1 MQQDEEGENNK
12 ALLVGN
18 YQLVT
23 SCNKLINW
31 FRMNKRSEQHNIIY
45 LTWNAFFVKKPQV
58 AHVTAGKNVT
68 HFDLDIT

>member
-45 LTWNAFFVKKPQV
+45 LT
-58 AHVTAGKNVT
+58 
-68 HFDLDIT
+68 